1 MSRWLAVS
9 FVVWSVAV
17 ASAESPFRGGVLEPP
32 RLAPD
37 FTLRAPDGREVRLS
51 RLRGQVVALTFG
63 YTFCPDVCP
72 TTLAELAQV
81 RARLAGDAKRLRV
94 LFVTVDP
101 ERDSLERVRA
111 YTNAFDSTFVGLTG
125 TPERLASVRRAWGVT
140 ANKRV
145 ISGTSA
151 AYLVDHSAFVYV
163 IDPAGRLRLMFP
175 FGTSIEDMTH
185 DIKLLLGRTP

>member
-125 TPERLASVRRAWGVT
+125 TPERLASVRRALGVT

>member
-1 MSRWLAVS
+1 VSRWLAVS